1 MKNFLIGFLIVIYA
15 VFVAVLFCEQDNIVD
30 YLNGDNR
37 AKLLKFKA
45 ENKEKLQEANEKVEH
60 RQYKMS
66 TIDDAT
72 VIHYVDAHSDNY
84 IVTGTMGNK
93 NVKYEFGSEPSY
105 NNEHGVDFYEHNRKI
120 YATKDLLVKDLKS
133 DNEME
138 AEDRYSDYY
147 GSDGLDAYYYTNKE
161 TYTDRKD
168 SIRNNVNVDIFAA
181 ELIVGVILSTLICVI
196 LTYL

>member
-15 VFVAVLFCEQDNIVD
+15 AFVVVLFSEQDNIVN
-30 YLNGDNR
+30 YLNGDNK
-37 AKLLKFKA
+37 AKLLEFKA
-45 ENKEKLQEANEKVEH
+45 KNKEKLQEANEKVEH
-60 RQYKMS
+60 HQYKMS
-66 TIDDAT
+66 TIDNVT
-72 VIHYVDAHSDNY
+72 VTHYIDAHDNNY
-84 IVTGTMGNK
+84 VVTGIMGNK

-105 NNEHGVDFYEHNRKI
+105 NDKHGVDFYEHDGKI
-120 YATKDLLVKDLKS
+120 YATKDLLVKDLKGG
-133 DNEME
+133 NEMD

-147 GSDGLDAYYYTNKE
+147 GGFDSDYYYTNKE

-168 SIRNNVNVDIFAA
+168 RIRNNVNVDIFAA

>member
-1 MKNFLIGFLIVIYA
+1 MKNFLIGFIIVIYA

-72 VIHYVDAHSDNY
+72 VTHYVDAHSDNY
-84 IVTGTMGNK
+84 IVTGTMDNK

-120 YATKDLLVKDLKS
+120 YATKDLLIKDLKS

-138 AEDRYSDYY
+138 AGYRYRDYY
-147 GSDGLDAYYYTNKE
+147 GGYDSGYYSDKE

-168 SIRNNVNVDIFAA
+168 IITNNVNVDIFAA
-181 ELIVGVILSTLICVI
+181 ELIVGVILSTLIFVI

>member
-1 MKNFLIGFLIVIYA
+1 MKNYLIGFLIVIYA
-15 VFVAVLFCEQDNIVD
+15 VFVTVLFSEQDNIVD
-30 YLNGDNR
+30 YLNSDNK
-37 AKLLKFKA
+37 AKLLEFKA
-45 ENKEKLQEANEKVEH
+45 KNKEKLQEANRKVEQ
-60 RQYKMS
+60 RDYKMS
-66 TIDDAT
+66 TVDNAT
-72 VIHYVDAHSDNY
+72 ITHYIDAHDNNY
-84 IVTGTMGNK
+84 VVTGTMGNK

-105 NNEHGVDFYEHNRKI
+105 NNEHGVDFYEHGGKI
-120 YATKDLLVKDLKS
+120 YATKDLLVKDLKGG
-133 DNEME
+133 NEMD

-181 ELIVGVILSTLICVI
+181 ELIVGVILSTLIFVI